1 LLLDDVHD
9 LVAHVP
15 QRLRPEPR
23 LAIVTGLQCEHV
35 AAQLRHAPHRRS
47 LGLTSSWGIL
57 RYHWTIAKLLL
68 IASVILVGA
77 LVIDGAL
84 DELRSGGSAEAEL
97 IGAASWDV
105 VALTA
110 ATTLAVYKPGRRRV
124 PMSSRPQSGQPRE
137 DDDPGGN

>member
-1 LLLDDVHD
+1 MSTTMWLTFRS
-9 LVAHVP
+9 ASG
-15 QRLRPEPR
+15 PEPR

-35 AAQLRHAPHRRS
+35 AAQLRTLLTGVN

-57 RYHWTIAKLLL
+57 RYPWTIAKLLL

-77 LVIDGAL
+77 LVINGAL
-84 DELRSGGSAEAEL
+84 EELRSGGSAEAEL
-97 IGAASWDV
+97 IGAASWDL

-110 ATTLAVYKPGRRRV
+110 ATKLAVYKPGRRRV

-137 DDDPGGN
+137 DVDPGGN